1 VYAVHTSVSAVKRTK
16 DGIDILEHAMQGV
29 RTSENRGQ
37 IVSFHA
43 EPGIIGMRSKTRV
56 RPFADTPVEREVIVQ
71 MPRVRDRRRPR

>member
-1 VYAVHTSVSAVKRTK
+1 MQSIRDMAAVKRTK

-43 EPGIIGMRSKTRV
+43 EPRIVGMRSK
-56 RPFADTPVEREVIVQ
+56 VEVA
-71 MPRVRDRRRPR
+71 RRSMTHLWNAK